1 MQYLVTKTEMD
12 YCSFLAICYFDAK
25 DVILQLFLDHR
36 MRDYLLMQSPIEM
49 TLILLG
55 YIFFALYAGPRY
67 MANRKPFNLKT
78 AMIVYNFTMVSFN
91 AYIVYEVSGWII
103 YLQRNMNILYL
114 DMFAWIINCIDW

>member
-91 AYIVYEVSGWII
+91 AYIVYEVSG
-103 YLQRNMNILYL
+103 
-114 DMFAWIINCIDW
+114 